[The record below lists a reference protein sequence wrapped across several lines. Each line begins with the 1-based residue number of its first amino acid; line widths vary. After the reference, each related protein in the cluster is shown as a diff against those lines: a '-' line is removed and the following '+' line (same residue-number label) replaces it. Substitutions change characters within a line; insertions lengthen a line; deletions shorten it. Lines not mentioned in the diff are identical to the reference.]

1 MLAHVRREHVVG
13 RVRDVVPQRLDE
25 GLIGQVHVLVAGA
38 EQHDR
43 ALGVRRQRRLG
54 GEPRLADPR
63 LAGDQHQLA
72 LAVLRLRPRRRQC
85 LGLRIAAEHCERRL
99 GHTGRQ
105 RHARRQR
112 FPLHCKGSDGLGQS
126 LERQLAER
134 CERVTATAGQAADDI
149 GDHDLSAGRDGAEPR
164 GLDHGRTID
173 VAVLARRFA
182 RGDADAD
189 LHRIAAGAAPRSIG
203 RLLHGDGAGNG
214 ARGAVEAQHQAVA
227 GGLHLAAI
235 VFRHGAAQRGE
246 VRVAQRLVGIVPEA
260 ARQLGGADEI
270 GEDDGDGLGARHV
283 SDPDPPS
290 LNHLRQRLRW
300 S

>member
-1 MLAHVRREHVVG
+1 MLAHVRREHLIG
-13 RVRDVVPQRLDE
+13 RVRDVVPHRFDK
-25 GLIGQVHVLVAGA
+25 GLVGQVHVLVARA

-43 ALGVRRQRRLG
+43 SLGMCRQRGFG
-54 GEPRLADPR
+54 GEARLADPR
-63 LAGDQHQLA
+63 LAGDEHQLP

-85 LGLRIAAEHCERRL
+85 LGLRLAAEHCERRL
-99 GHTGRQ
+99 VNTGRQ
-105 RHARRQR
+105 RHARRQW

-134 CERVTATAGQAADDI
+134 CERVTATAGKAADDI
-149 GDHDLSAGRDGAEPR
+149 GDDDLPAGRGGAEPR

-173 VAVLARRFA
+173 VAVLARRFP

-189 LHRIAAGAAPRSIG
+189 PHRIAAGAAPRTMG
-203 RLLHGDGAGNG
+203 RLLHGDGASDR

-227 GGLHLAAI
+227 GGFHLAAI

-270 GEDDGDGLGARHV
+270 GEDDRNGLGAGH
-283 SDPDPPS
+283 
-290 LNHLRQRLRW
+290 
-300 S
+300 